1 MHQDNELTPFPDR
14 VNVNFKAWVGQQE
27 NMGKKFTDEQ
37 KRWLEMIRN
46 HIAANLSIEK
56 EDFDYAPFAQEGG
69 IGKIDQ
75 LFGDRL
81 GKIIED
87 LNRTLAA

>member
-1 MHQDNELTPFPDR
+1 MHQDNELVPFPER

-27 NMGKKFTDEQ
+27 NLGKKFTDEQ
-37 KRWLEMIRN
+37 KRWLEMIRD

-69 IGKIDQ
+69 IGRVYKI
-75 LFGDRL
+75 FGDDL
-81 GKIIED
+81 ATIIDD
-87 LNRTLAA
+87 LNRKLAA